1 MSNKKRVGY
10 LSIFFVLGIMVFICF
25 GCNKPMTTESKKT
38 RMKEL
43 LKDKYGEEFEVRE
56 LYDTGRIEAWCYPVR
71 DLTLVFEADAYSSMD
86 ELAEDDY
93 VQAIVEKQLD
103 EELQPSAEEAFGN
116 CFVSTNIALGE
127 TKGIVFSVAENITF
141 DTLLEYEKKEGLSNT
156 MYINVF
162 IESTGKDESMI
173 EKEYEFIRKIGSFM
187 HRYGLRDSVLIL
199 YWGDSHFINDAK
211 KAIEEFGW
219 SRSASGFSNRENI
232 TKIKEGKKR
241 LRVYYKD
248 DIPID
253 DSLESSNYD
262 EMDFNKYKEL
272 KEEVLR

>member
-1 MSNKKRVGY
+1 
-10 LSIFFVLGIMVFICF
+10 
-25 GCNKPMTTESKKT
+25 
-38 RMKEL
+38 
-43 LKDKYGEEFEVRE
+43 
-56 LYDTGRIEAWCYPVR
+56 
-71 DLTLVFEADAYSSMD
+71 
-86 ELAEDDY
+86 
-93 VQAIVEKQLD
+93 
-103 EELQPSAEEAFGN
+103 
-116 CFVSTNIALGE
+116 
-127 TKGIVFSVAENITF
+127 
-141 DTLLEYEKKEGLSNT
+141 
-156 MYINVF
+156 
-162 IESTGKDESMI
+162 
-173 EKEYEFIRKIGSFM
+173 M
-187 HRYGLRDSVLIL
+187 HRYGLCDSVLIL